1 MHSFYK
7 YIHCTKGYLKFHV
20 ANHHRYEKAYELILF
35 QNIIE
40 QNLQQF
46 HHSTIKT
53 LVLRRVKIKEL
64 EIKGN

>member
-46 HHSTIKT
+46 HHSTIKNT
-53 LVLRRVKIKEL
+53 RPKTSENK
-64 EIKGN
+64 KS